1 MLLNTRKQ
9 DMLSID
15 SIVVVT
21 RKQCQSINRMLS
33 ENKNALDAD
42 YAEFGHMDNQCTWCV
57 WQ

>member
-1 MLLNTRKQ
+1 
-9 DMLSID
+9 MLSID

-42 YAEFGHMDNQCTWCV
+42 YAEFGHMDNQCTWCARR
-57 WQ
+57 